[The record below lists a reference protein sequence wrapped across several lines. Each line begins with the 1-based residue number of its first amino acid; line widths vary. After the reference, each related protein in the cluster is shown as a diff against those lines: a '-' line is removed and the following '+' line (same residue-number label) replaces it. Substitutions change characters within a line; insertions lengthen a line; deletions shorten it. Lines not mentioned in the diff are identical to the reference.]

1 MIVLPVIQLA
11 TIVLDNHRVNLILH
25 ILFDV
30 FHLMSLKYQED
41 IDDGN
46 TTYDYDLIVIGGGS
60 GGMERASFSHD

>member
-1 MIVLPVIQLA
+1 MA

-30 FHLMSLKYQED
+30 FLSMSLKYQED

-60 GGMERASFSHD
+60 GGMECAQFSHN